1 MVGRKDKLQQIMTQ
15 PINQIFRFFTSGTR
29 VQIWLYDQP
38 NLKIEGKIRGFDE
51 YMNMVLEDVE
61 ELYVKKQERRALGTI
76 LLKGDA
82 MALITAAP

>member
-1 MVGRKDKLQQIMTQ
+1 MSGRKDKLQQIMTQ

-51 YMNMVLEDVE
+51 YMNMVLDDVE
-61 ELYVKKQERRALGTI
+61 EVIVKQKERRSLGTI
-76 LLKGDA
+76 MLKGDA
-82 MALITAAP
+82 MTLIAAAS